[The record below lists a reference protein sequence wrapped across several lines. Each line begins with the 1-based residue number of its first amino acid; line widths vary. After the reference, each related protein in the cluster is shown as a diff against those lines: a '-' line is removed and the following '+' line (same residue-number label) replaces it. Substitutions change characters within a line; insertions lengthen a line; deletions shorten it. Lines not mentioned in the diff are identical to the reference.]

1 MAHYNLYES
10 IGLDRGRSSEELA
23 AEVTRRLNEGETGNP
38 GGADELQVALDIFS
52 EPSRRSRYDAIL
64 DDPSQPE
71 LRVGGLRRIAAED
84 AGSAGE
90 ASADTG
96 HASQDQQPEA
106 PQAGQQFGQHQQP
119 PRGQF
124 QQFGEPGQEGQQAA
138 SSPWGQYGQPQQ
150 DQSQQFCQY
159 QQGRPGQQFGQYQ
172 RQPEQGQQPQQSAFS
187 AQAATAAAGAKKAFA
202 GAGEKLSGASENL
215 KGEYDVLKGEYA
227 KSSRKAIIVT
237 AIVTAV
243 ACLLLFGLFNL
254 VTGGSGSEGGKSVK
268 MAKELVKKDTDR
280 DRVDWISEHS
290 DKKLTEKFTDVDY
303 DAEALN
309 DRFTDFVGVGSA
321 DVLDDVDYGTYRNI
335 TMTVDD
341 EPFFKAA
348 ESDAGVTA
356 VHRVSVGDKDAGV
369 PKAHLT
375 FAKMDG
381 DWYLVAVNKV
391 FDADE
396 ISGSTE

>member
-106 PQAGQQFGQHQQP
+106 PQAGQQFGQ
-119 PRGQF
+119 
-124 QQFGEPGQEGQQAA
+124 
-138 SSPWGQYGQPQQ
+138 
-150 DQSQQFCQY
+150 
-159 QQGRPGQQFGQYQ
+159 YQ

-243 ACLLLFGLFNL
+243 ACLLLFGIFNL

-356 VHRVSVGDKDAGV
+356 VPRVSVGDKDAGV

>member
-52 EPSRRSRYDAIL
+52 EPARRSRYDAIL

-71 LRVGGLRRIAAED
+71 LRIGGLRRIAAEA

-90 ASADTG
+90 ASADTA
-96 HASQDQQPEA
+96 HAPQDQQPEA

-119 PRGQF
+119 QQGQF
-124 QQFGEPGQEGQQAA
+124 QQFGQPGQEGQQAA
-138 SSPWGQYGQPQQ
+138 SSPWGQPQQ

-290 DKKLTEKFTDVDY
+290 DKKLTEKFTDADY

-309 DRFTDFVGVGSA
+309 DRYTDFVGVGSA
-321 DVLDDVDYGTYRNI
+321 GVLDDVDYGRYRNI

-341 EPFFKAA
+341 QPFFEAA
-348 ESDAGVTA
+348 ESDAGVTD
-356 VHRVSVGDKDAGV
+356 VHRISVGDKDAGV